1 MHASTSSDS
10 GPDRLPLLRRRF
22 LSRAHDRLA
31 EMRSIAVG
39 AGGGAL
45 SPIDRDILI
54 RLAHQLAGTGGSY
67 GLDGLSRAASRLE
80 ASLENEALSPDEVGR
95 RLAEIEIALIE
106 TA

>member
-1 MHASTSSDS
+1 MHASTTSEPT
-10 GPDRLPLLRRRF
+10 PDRLPLLRRRF

-39 AGGGAL
+39 AGGSAL
-45 SPIDRDILI
+45 TPTDRDILI

-67 GLDGLSRAASRLE
+67 GLDGLSRAAAKLE

-106 TA
+106 PA